1 MRKIL
6 FMVLLVSTVIVSGCV
21 SDEPQFKS
29 FSDGTLNF
37 TYPASWETFKP
48 ESAQSAFTKEPGIS
62 KDVIVYVGNNSH
74 GFAVAKVTA
83 RSGYYLKDAETV
95 KNQMAKNEG
104 VKSAEIRSIA
114 GRNAAVVTAT
124 DATTRTT
131 FAYIKLSRTSG
142 YAFMYESPVS
152 DTATFESIIS
162 SAKIT

>member
-1 MRKIL
+1 M
-6 FMVLLVSTVIVSGCV
+6 SE
-21 SDEPQFKS
+21 EPQSKS

-37 TYPASWETFKP
+37 TYPASWETFKS
-48 ESAQSAFTKEPGIS
+48 ENAQSAFTKEPGIS
-62 KDVIVYVGNNSH
+62 KDVIVYVGNSTH

-104 VKSAEIRSIA
+104 VTSAEIRSVA

-131 FAYIKLSRTSG
+131 FIYIKLSRTSG
-142 YAFMYESPVS
+142 YAFMYEAPLS
-152 DTATFESIIS
+152 DTATLESLLS
-162 SAKIT
+162 GVRIT

>member
-6 FMVLLVSTVIVSGCV
+6 FLVLVAATVLVSGCV
-21 SDEPQFKS
+21 SEEPQSKS

-37 TYPASWETFKP
+37 TYPASWETFKS
-48 ESAQSAFTKEPGIS
+48 ENAQSAFTKEPGIS
-62 KDVIVYVGNNSH
+62 KDVIVYVGNSTH

-104 VKSAEIRSIA
+104 VTSAEIRSVA

-131 FAYIKLSRTSG
+131 FIYIKLSRTSG
-142 YAFMYESPVS
+142 YAFMYEGPLS
-152 DTATFESIIS
+152 DTATLESLLS
-162 SAKIT
+162 GVRIT